1 MAYYVY
7 ILRSLADGKL
17 YVGSTANVHERLQ
30 RHNMGFVPSTRHRRP
45 LELVYQEQHASR
57 STAVVREKYLKSLEG
72 SREKARLIAG
82 GSS

>member
-7 ILRSLADGKL
+7 ILRSLADGEL
-17 YVGSTANVHERLQ
+17 YVGSTANVRKRLQ

-57 STAVVREKYLKSLEG
+57 SAAVMREKHLKSLEG
-72 SREKARLIAG
+72 SREKTRLVA
-82 GSS
+82 GSSS